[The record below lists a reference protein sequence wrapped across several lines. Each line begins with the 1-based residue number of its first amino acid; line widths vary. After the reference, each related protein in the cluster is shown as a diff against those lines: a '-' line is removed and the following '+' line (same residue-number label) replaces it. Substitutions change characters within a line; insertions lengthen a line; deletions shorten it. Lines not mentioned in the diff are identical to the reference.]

1 MFAQDR
7 CSVQQSSHQPAGLLH
22 TGRTGQPDRHHHH
35 HHDHEDVDD
44 NEDDPNEGDKFDDNQ
59 N

>member
-1 MFAQDR
+1 MSAQDR
-7 CSVQQSSHQPAGLLH
+7 CSVQQSSRLPVGLLH

-35 HHDHEDVDD
+35 HHNHEDVDD